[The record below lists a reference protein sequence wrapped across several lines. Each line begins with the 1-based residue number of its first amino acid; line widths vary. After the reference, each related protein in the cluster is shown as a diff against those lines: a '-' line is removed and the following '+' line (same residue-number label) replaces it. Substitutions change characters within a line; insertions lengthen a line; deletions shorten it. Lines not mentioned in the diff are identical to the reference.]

1 MHGASVKLLL
11 ADDSEILCKAIRSV
25 LSQEPTI
32 EVLGEARTLPE
43 VVKMATLFRPD
54 VILLDLHMPD
64 GRGFEP
70 STVKA
75 QLLSC
80 TNQIIAMSMLNDDAT
95 KALALEYGAVKLL
108 DKVKLGTDLVPTLL
122 GVLN

>member
-1 MHGASVKLLL
+1 
-11 ADDSEILCKAIRSV
+11 V

-32 EVLGEARTLPE
+32 QVLGEARTLPE
-43 VVKMATLFRPD
+43 VVKMATLLRPD

-80 TNQIIAMSMLNDDAT
+80 TNQIIAMSILNDDAT
-95 KALALEYGAVKLL
+95 KALALEYGAAKLL